1 MSENENN
8 QECES
13 GSTDC
18 HLAVEL
24 HSQDAEAGKWYDHPV
39 WGKVLCC
46 GTTGGDW
53 INSFAVRTSK
63 GRTVMKYV
71 HNKRIKESQNQRW

>member
-1 MSENENN
+1 MCLDKCYERR
-8 QECES
+8 
-13 GSTDC
+13 TP
-18 HLAVEL
+18 VTVY
-24 HSQDAEAGKWYDHPV
+24 SQDAEAGKWYDHPV

-53 INSFAVRTSK
+53 ITAFAVRTDK

-71 HNKRIKESQNQRW
+71 DNKVIKESEVQSW